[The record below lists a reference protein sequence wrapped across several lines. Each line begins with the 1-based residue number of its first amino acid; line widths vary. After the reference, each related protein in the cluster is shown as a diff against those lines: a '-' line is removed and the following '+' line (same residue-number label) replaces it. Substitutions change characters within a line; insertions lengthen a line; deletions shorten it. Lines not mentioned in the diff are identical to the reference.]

1 MPGTSPGMTGERL
14 CIILHTNNTLPA
26 SPQLA
31 HFMRL
36 FPSRYC
42 LGIIMHVTPDPM
54 KQARPSANRKSAA
67 KPAGRD
73 SDAYLRALG
82 ERVRRLRSQRG
93 MTRKALARHAKV
105 SERYLAQLEAG
116 LGNGS
121 IVLLRRIARAI
132 GLPVTQLVHEGAE
145 PALDY
150 VLLTQFLDR
159 LPPPALGEARD
170 LLLRHFSPPQ
180 DETRRNRIALIGL
193 RGGGK
198 STLGRLA
205 AERLGV
211 PFIELDK
218 EIEKRSG
225 ATLSEIFDMFGQ
237 ETFRRAE
244 REALDDVLR
253 THDRFVIAT
262 SGSIVTEPGT
272 LEVLLASCLTV
283 WVKASP
289 EEHMSRVM
297 AQGDMRPMA
306 NSPRAM
312 ADLVSILRS
321 REPLYARADVA
332 LLTSGRTPDENVT
345 ELLRLIEVPV
355 SRLAGRSGR
364 VPLTLDKERVT

>member
-1 MPGTSPGMTGERL
+1 
-14 CIILHTNNTLPA
+14 
-26 SPQLA
+26 
-31 HFMRL
+31 
-36 FPSRYC
+36 
-42 LGIIMHVTPDPM
+42 M
-54 KQARPSANRKSAA
+54 KTARSKSAA
-67 KPAGRD
+67 KPTAARET
-73 SDAYLRALG
+73 DAYLRGLG
-82 ERVRRLRSQRG
+82 ERVRTLRNQRG

-132 GLPVTQLVHEGAE
+132 GLPVTQLVHEGSE
-145 PALDY
+145 PALDL
-150 VLLTQFLDR
+150 VLLSQFLER
-159 LPPPALGEARD
+159 LSPPALAEARD
-170 LLLRHFSPPQ
+170 LLLRHFSDPSE
-180 DETRRNRIALIGL
+180 DAHRRRIALIGL

-198 STLGRLA
+198 STLGRLL

-253 THDRFVIAT
+253 QHKSFVVAT

-272 LEVLLASCLTV
+272 LELLLASCFTV
-283 WVKASP
+283 WVRAEP
-289 EEHMSRVM
+289 EEHMKRVM

-306 NSPRAM
+306 NSARAM
-312 ADLVSILRS
+312 EDLISILRS
-321 REPLYARADVA
+321 REPLYAKAEVA
-332 LLTSGRTPDENVT
+332 LATTGKTPEQNLA
-345 ELLRLIEVPV
+345 ELLRLIEVPDNRMARRGIL
-355 SRLAGRSGR
+355 STSN
-364 VPLTLDKERVT
+364 KERV